1 MAFEDRC
8 SPQGAPSPPGLP
20 HSPQNTTSH
29 SEMMNSSNFNG
40 STTMLSPFNDR
51 LSPLVIKQEEP
62 SNEHTSFQ
70 IHHHHYQRLEQPQPQ
85 QIRFSISNILS
96 ENFGKVDP
104 LTPPL
109 NKKRCPEK
117 KTSSSLFRPYE
128 IASEDKQPRHIR
140 LQKTHNQQHHHYR
153 PSLEEKK
160 LSQFRIN
167 HEAAIIDF
175 SRQPNKAKSP
185 VPRETLNNTIAA
197 VEHKLFNSFSVQQS
211 YPKIHEEILNSK
223 NLQRQYQLGSNAL
236 SESSFAKIPPL
247 GNLCKTVSQ
256 IGQPVATSCRSPSS
270 SSASSTSSTSGTP
283 VKCDTSPVRP
293 KPVEAQQPTQQPMVA
308 RDSGMESSDD
318 AKSET
323 GSTKDDGTQLW
334 PAWVYCTRYSDRP
347 SSGKQTVN
355 YIRLFQYIFRNLSVV
370 AIYYLILL
378 LL

>member
-20 HSPQNTTSH
+20 HSPQNTTSP
-29 SEMMNSSNFNG
+29 SEMMNQNNFNG
-40 STTMLSPFNDR
+40 STTMLSPFSDR

-70 IHHHHYQRLEQPQPQ
+70 NHHHHYQRLEQPQPQ

-96 ENFGKVDP
+96 ENFGKVNP
-104 LTPPL
+104 LTTTS

-117 KTSSSLFRPYE
+117 KTSSSLFRPYD

-140 LQKTHNQQHHHYR
+140 LQKAHNQQHHHYR
-153 PSLEEKK
+153 PSIEEIK

-175 SRQPNKAKSP
+175 SRQQNKTNSP
-185 VPRETLNNTIAA
+185 VPRELTLNNTIVSA
-197 VEHKLFNSFSVQQS
+197 EHKLFNSFNVQQS
-211 YPKIHEEILNSK
+211 YPKIHEEILNGK
-223 NLQRQYQLGSNAL
+223 TLQKQYQLSSNAI

-270 SSASSTSSTSGTP
+270 SASSTSSTSGTP
-283 VKCDTSPVRP
+283 VKCDPSPVRP
-293 KPVEAQQPTQQPMVA
+293 KPVETQQLTQQPMVA

-347 SSGKQTVN
+347 SSGKYTDKLFL
-355 YIRLFQYIFRNLSVV
+355 YIYISKFKFVS
-370 AIYYLILL
+370 YYK
-378 LL
+378 

>member
-20 HSPQNTTSH
+20 HSPQNTTSS
-29 SEMMNSSNFNG
+29 SEMMNQSYLNG
-40 STTMLSPFNDR
+40 STIMLSQFNDR
-51 LSPLVIKQEEP
+51 LSPIVIKQEEP
-62 SNEHTSFQ
+62 SNEHISFQ
-70 IHHHHYQRLEQPQPQ
+70 NHHYQRLEQPQPQ
-85 QIRFSISNILS
+85 QIRFSINNILS
-96 ENFGKVDP
+96 ENFGKVNP
-104 LTPPL
+104 STTISS
-109 NKKRCPEK
+109 KKRCPEK
-117 KTSSSLFRPYE
+117 KTSSSLFRPYD
-128 IASEDKQPRHIR
+128 IASGDKQTRHIR
-140 LQKTHNQQHHHYR
+140 LQKNHNQQHHHYR
-153 PSLEEKK
+153 PSLDEIK

-167 HEAAIIDF
+167 HETAIIDF

-185 VPRETLNNTIAA
+185 VPRELILNNTIAA
-197 VEHKLFNSFSVQQS
+197 EHKLFNSFSVQQS

-223 NLQRQYQLGSNAL
+223 SLQRQYQLSSNAL

-283 VKCDTSPVRP
+283 VKCDNSPVRP

-347 SSGKQTVN
+347 SSGKHTHK
-355 YIRLFQYIFRNLSVV
+355 
-370 AIYYLILL
+370 
-378 LL
+378 